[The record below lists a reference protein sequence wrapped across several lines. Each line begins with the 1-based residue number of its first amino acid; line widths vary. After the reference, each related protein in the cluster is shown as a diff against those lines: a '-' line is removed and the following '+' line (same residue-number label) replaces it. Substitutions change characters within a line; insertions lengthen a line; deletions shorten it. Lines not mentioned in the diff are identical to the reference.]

1 MKFALQL
8 VLIGLVASSLV
19 WAQDDKEQDKSKEH
33 GKSKSMPCVA
43 CHGPDGNSVNPQ
55 WPKIAAQSAQYIIKQ
70 LQHFKKHERI
80 NPLMNPQAAALS
92 DEEIESLAAYYES
105 MPRAPGAADKD
116 LVAAG
121 ESLYRGGNTKS
132 GIPSCIS
139 CHGPNGKGNPAAG
152 FPNLSYQHALYTAE
166 RLKKYR
172 SGEETYTGAAIMNGI
187 AAKLTDAEIEAVSSY
202 IQGLH

>member
-8 VLIGLVASSLV
+8 ALVGLLASSFV
-19 WAQDDKEQDKSKEH
+19 WAQGNIEQ
-33 GKSKSMPCVA
+33 GKSKSMPCIA
-43 CHGPDGNSVNPQ
+43 CHGTDGNSVNPQ
-55 WPKIAAQSAQYIIKQ
+55 WPKIAGQSAQYISKQ
-70 LQHFKKHERI
+70 LQHFKKQERI

-92 DEEIESLAAYYES
+92 DQDIADLAAYYES
-105 MPRAPGAADKD
+105 IPRSPGAADKN
-116 LVAAG
+116 LVETG
-121 ESLYRGGNTKS
+121 EKLYRGGNTEN

-152 FPNLSYQHALYTAE
+152 FPNLSYQHAAYTVE
-166 RLKKYR
+166 RLHKYR
-172 SGEETYTGAAIMNGI
+172 SGKDTYVGSEIMNGI